1 MRRPLRLLLTMSVAV
16 AFAAVVPAPTA
27 AWADDW
33 WVSDGN
39 KGWVSTTGTLADNVG
54 FATTIPHWS
63 AVVMLNGG
71 NADYDMSAVDPATG
85 QVLASSAIGAAGM
98 DVIAVNSIVRPP
110 GQYLLKVK
118 QYSGGPNGFYNMWF
132 RQRGQVL
139 PAAGTN
145 SPIQTL
151 DAQWV
156 MIRDVYLKAGECLA
170 VRAFKFGYST
180 GDMML
185 MSADP
190 ARPAQGRTEA
200 VARVSYSPADNGTA
214 KTLRYTAPTA
224 GWYGFMIVNLPTYRP
239 GSTDDDVLQYQRSTC
254 LLT

>member
-1 MRRPLRLLLTMSVAV
+1 MRRSLRLLLTMSIAV
-16 AFAAVVPAPTA
+16 AFATVIPLPTA

-33 WVSDGN
+33 WVSDSN
-39 KGWVSTTGTLADNVG
+39 KGWTSTTGTLADNVG

-63 AVVMLNGG
+63 AVVMLSEG
-71 NADYDMSAVDPATG
+71 NADYDMSAVDPVSG
-85 QVLASSAIGAAGM
+85 RVLASSNLGAASM

-118 QYSGGPNGFYNMWF
+118 QYSGDANGFYSMWF

-139 PAAGTN
+139 APAGTN
-145 SPIQTL
+145 SPVQTL
-151 DAQWV
+151 DDQWV
-156 MIRDVYLKAGECLA
+156 MIKDVYLKAGECLA

-190 ARPAQGRTEA
+190 TRPVQGRSEA
-200 VARVSYSPADNGTA
+200 VARVSYSPSDNGTA

-224 GWYGFMIVNLPTYRP
+224 GWYGFMIANLPSWRP
-239 GSTDDDVLQYQRSTC
+239 GQTIDDALQYQRSTC